1 MENRIG
7 YVQYTEITSS
17 SIENLVKDLL
27 IFRYFITEKLIVSIS
42 FSDPGQIISS
52 FSSIYIST
60 YSETDPPIILILPQ
74 LLSSDYEPRPS
85 DVRFDQS
92 FITNDMRKLVNPVF
106 YPHEFDK
113 VYDDKVQRAVMGGTF
128 DHIHPGHLVFLTI
141 AASITEFLAIGVT
154 DSALLQNKAGKE
166 YIQSWDIRAGRVRE
180 FLNLIKPGLVLDI
193 FPISD
198 PISKA
203 GVEDYDAIILTTEVE
218 KAFELVNAQ
227 REKNNLKLLKKIVV
241 DLALIEQGKI
251 SSTDIRK
258 SLDSQSRGHFI
269 EVKQKW
275 ETLCSS
281 LNVPVTIQDKY
292 WDFLS
297 LQCSRKCRFYHTL
310 NHIHNLYLN
319 SSNANQVIQLCIF
332 FHDIIYIPHK
342 IPTFLN
348 NEQMSVRY
356 FQQFIQESGINIDSE
371 LICLIIESTIMHRP
385 LVDHED
391 CKEFL
396 DLDLSI
402 LASSV
407 EEYDKYCEDI
417 RSEYC
422 WLSDADFK
430 TGRKKVLESF
440 LSREHIYFT
449 ESFRNQEAKAR
460 SNLSNEISSKLIE
473 TPNLY
478 SYSKFSHHLKLPIP
492 KPH

>member
-7 YVQYTEITSS
+7 FVQYTEVTTSS
-17 SIENLVKDLL
+17 VENIIKDLL
-27 IFRYFITEKLIVSIS
+27 IFRYFITEKLIVSIT
-42 FSDPGQIISS
+42 FSSPTQIISL
-52 FSSIYIST
+52 FSTIYIST
-60 YSETDPPIILILPQ
+60 YSETDSPIILVLPQ
-74 LLSSDYEPRPS
+74 LLLSDYEPKPS
-85 DVRFDQS
+85 DIRFDQS
-92 FITNDMRKLVNPVF
+92 FITNDMRKLVNPAF
-106 YPHEFDK
+106 YPHDFHK
-113 VYDDKVQRAVMGGTF
+113 VYEEKVQRAVMGGTF

-141 AASITEFLAIGVT
+141 AASITDFLAIGVT
-154 DSALLQNKAGKE
+154 DSALLQSKAGKE
-166 YIQSWDIRAGRVRE
+166 YIQNWDIRAGRVRE

-227 REKNNLKLLKKIVV
+227 REKNNLKLLQKIVV

-258 SLDSQSRGHFI
+258 SLNHQSRGHFT
-269 EVKQKW
+269 EVKEKW

-281 LNVPVTIQDKY
+281 LNVPENIQDKY

-319 SSNANQVIQLCIF
+319 SSSPNQVIQLCIF

-342 IPTFLN
+342 VSTFLN

-356 FQQFIQESGINIDSE
+356 FQQFIEESKINIDSE
-371 LICLIIESTIMHRP
+371 LICLIIESTIVHRP
-385 LVDHED
+385 LVEHED
-391 CKEFL
+391 CKKFL

-407 EEYDKYCEDI
+407 EEYEKYCEDI
-417 RSEYC
+417 RAEYC
-422 WLSDADFK
+422 WLSDTDFK
-430 TGRKKVLESF
+430 TGRKMVLESF
-440 LSREHIYFT
+440 LSREYIYFT
-449 ESFRNQEAKAR
+449 ESFRNLETKAR
-460 SNLSNEISSKLIE
+460 TNLLNEISSKLME

-478 SYSKFSHHLKLPIP
+478 FF
-492 KPH
+492 